1 MLRAGPLLRANVLR
15 VSRLIS
21 SPIRALST
29 SPSSATKQVNG
40 SHTSGGSKDG
50 ISSDTPLKIDVYDLG
65 ARLGNVIRNENPY
78 LYNEIEKLR
87 LLSRDVTQMCH
98 FLYVAVLDPFMRV
111 HYNRD
116 ENNPAILIDGRHC
129 SK

>member
-1 MLRAGPLLRANVLR
+1 MMLRAGPLLRANVLR

-21 SPIRALST
+21 SPIRALSS
-29 SPSSATKQVNG
+29 SPSSATKEANG
-40 SHTSGGSKDG
+40 SPKSGGGKDG

-87 LLSRDVTQMCH
+87 LLSRDVTQMFH
-98 FLYVAVLDPFMRV
+98 FYVLRC
-111 HYNRD
+111 
-116 ENNPAILIDGRHC
+116 LIRSCAWIITGTKTIQRY
-129 SK
+129 